1 MLMISLPVHPSM
13 IKRISVMSLFKDLQN
28 FFHKEKQLPVTTV
41 EPQAKAQNYPDA
53 QPKKEVPQEEKKE
66 TPVGVTVLRQE
77 SEPQIPDSHALPQEE
92 TNVKNSSGYNIG
104 ELIDNRYKIESIMS
118 GSMGYVYISKDTRQ
132 RITFAI
138 KQPKNALLGD
148 HELFARVVQEADAW
162 TRLGMHPN
170 IAYCY
175 FVKAIAG
182 VPHIFIEYVDGG
194 SLEEWISDRRC
205 ADYQI
210 GLDMAVQFCH
220 GMERAHERGMIHRD
234 IKPTNILV
242 TQGGLVKVTDFGLVG
257 GVKTSGSAGV
267 EGDLHGTRM
276 GDTMGTPA
284 YMPPEQWNDPR
295 QKSSEAPNGVWQES
309 DVYSFGVCLWEM
321 FCGRRPYELSIGV
334 TGKPP
339 EPRELRRDIPDTLRE
354 LLLKSVEL
362 DRKKR
367 QKNFR
372 ELTEELNKVYQELYG
387 SEAPSYQLELHDT
400 TADELNN
407 QGYSYYELGKKEEAR
422 RCFEAA
428 VEVNN
433 THPEAVFNLVLLQWR
448 GGEIDDLEALRKV
461 RNCLNHTSAREKK
474 ISELLAYIQAE
485 RHDPASA
492 EEELKEYQ
500 GRYEKLF
507 GGISIRRLELIRTVE
522 GHGESVN
529 FVFLSADGK
538 YAISETSGMDQD
550 DNTPKL
556 WDVSTGQCLRT
567 FDWAYSSERF
577 ISLSADGRYA
587 ISASDSEV
595 SLGLWEMSTGHLL
608 RTFEGDSSLVQSVSL
623 SADGKY
629 ALSGSADKTLKLWEV
644 STGRCLR
651 TFVGHSGDAYS
662 VCLSTD
668 GKYALS
674 GSGDNTLKL
683 WEVSTGLCLRTFVGH
698 IGWVVSVSLSADG
711 KYALSRSEDNTLKLW
726 EVSTGRCLRTIEGW
740 WYRDYACSVI
750 LSADGRYAILG
761 GGDKKLM
768 LWEIN
773 INSHSYNS
781 ELKVSD
787 FKAFDEIKG
796 VQDELKYA
804 IEEAGRLMNNGNN
817 TKAFTTLYNA
827 WEKDDFRDRTELLT
841 VYQKLYQLSS
851 IKSFSFAYKINSF
864 EGHSRTV
871 NSVSLSADGRYA
883 LSGSMD
889 KTLKLWD
896 VSTGLCLRTFEGH
909 SGDVNSVCLST
920 NGKYALSGSADKTLK
935 LWDVSTGLCL
945 RTFEGHS
952 GDVNSVCLS
961 TNGKYALSGS
971 ADKTLKLWDVLTGR
985 CLGTFVNSWWDGGN
999 VNSVCL
1005 IANGKSALSGSTD
1018 KTLKLWDMSTSQ
1030 CLRTFQGHS
1039 STVTS
1044 VSLSADERYALSG
1057 SDDKTLKLWDVST
1070 GQCLRTFEGRGYV
1083 CSVCLSA
1090 DGRYALSGSRDNT
1103 LKLWETE
1110 TGECVHNFEGHTN
1123 SVYSVALS
1131 ADGKYALSGSS
1142 DDTIKLFRLIWKLE
1156 FDE

>member
-1 MLMISLPVHPSM
+1 M
-13 IKRISVMSLFKDLQN
+13 
-28 FFHKEKQLPVTTV
+28 
-41 EPQAKAQNYPDA
+41 
-53 QPKKEVPQEEKKE
+53 
-66 TPVGVTVLRQE
+66 
-77 SEPQIPDSHALPQEE
+77 
-92 TNVKNSSGYNIG
+92 
-104 ELIDNRYKIESIMS
+104 
-118 GSMGYVYISKDTRQ
+118 
-132 RITFAI
+132 
-138 KQPKNALLGD
+138 
-148 HELFARVVQEADAW
+148 
-162 TRLGMHPN
+162 
-170 IAYCY
+170 
-175 FVKAIAG
+175 
-182 VPHIFIEYVDGG
+182 
-194 SLEEWISDRRC
+194 
-205 ADYQI
+205 
-210 GLDMAVQFCH
+210 
-220 GMERAHERGMIHRD
+220 
-234 IKPTNILV
+234 
-242 TQGGLVKVTDFGLVG
+242 
-257 GVKTSGSAGV
+257 
-267 EGDLHGTRM
+267 
-276 GDTMGTPA
+276 
-284 YMPPEQWNDPR
+284 
-295 QKSSEAPNGVWQES
+295 
-309 DVYSFGVCLWEM
+309 
-321 FCGRRPYELSIGV
+321 
-334 TGKPP
+334 GKPP
-339 EPRELRRDIPDTLRE
+339 EPRDLRRDIPDTLRE

-367 QKNFR
+367 QKNFG
-372 ELTEELNKVYQELYG
+372 ELKEELNTVYQELYG
-387 SEAPSYQLELHDT
+387 SDAPSYQLELHDT

-407 QGYSYYELGKKEEAR
+407 QGYSYYELGKMEEAR

-433 THPEAVFNLVLLQWR
+433 THPEAVFNLALLQWR
-448 GGEIDDLEALRKV
+448 GGEIDDLDALRKV
-461 RNCLNHTSAREKK
+461 RNCLNHTSGRKKK

-485 RHDPASA
+485 RLDPALA
-492 EEELKEYQ
+492 KEELKEYQ
-500 GRYEKLF
+500 GRYEDLF
-507 GGISIRRLELIRTVE
+507 GGITIRRLELIRTVE

-608 RTFEGDSSLVQSVSL
+608 RTFEGHSSLVQSVSL

-651 TFVGHSGDAYS
+651 IFVGHSGDVYS

-726 EVSTGRCLRTIEGW
+726 EVSTGRSLRTIEGW

-750 LSADGRYAILG
+750 LTADGRYAILG

-871 NSVSLSADGRYA
+871 NSVILSADGRYA

-896 VSTGLCLRTFEGH
+896 VSTGLCLRTFDGH
-909 SGDVNSVCLST
+909 SS
-920 NGKYALSGSADKTLK
+920 
-935 LWDVSTGLCL
+935 
-945 RTFEGHS
+945 
-952 GDVNSVCLS
+952 DVNSVCLS

-985 CLGTFVNSWWDGGN
+985 CLGTFVNSWWDGGD

-1018 KTLKLWDMSTSQ
+1018 KTLKLWDVSTSQ

>member
-1 MLMISLPVHPSM
+1 MHNQ
-13 IKRISVMSLFKDLQN
+13 KRK
-28 FFHKEKQLPVTTV
+28 FHK
-41 EPQAKAQNYPDA
+41 
-53 QPKKEVPQEEKKE
+53 KKKKE
-66 TPVGVTVLRQE
+66 TPIGATVLRQE

-118 GSMGYVYISKDTRQ
+118 GSMGYVYISKDIRQ

-148 HELFARVVQEADAW
+148 HELFSRVVQEADAW

-205 ADYQI
+205 ADYQV

-257 GVKTSGSAGV
+257 GVKSGSAGV

-334 TGKPP
+334 MGKPP
-339 EPRELRRDIPDTLRE
+339 EPRDLRRDIPDTLRE

-367 QKNFR
+367 QKNFG
-372 ELTEELNKVYQELYG
+372 ELKEELNTVYQELYG
-387 SEAPSYQLELHDT
+387 SDAPSYQLELHDT

-407 QGYSYYELGKKEEAR
+407 QGYSYYELGKMEEAR

-433 THPEAVFNLVLLQWR
+433 THPEAVFNLALLQWR
-448 GGEIDDLEALRKV
+448 GGEIDDLDALRKV
-461 RNCLNHTSAREKK
+461 RNCLNHTSGRKKK

-485 RHDPASA
+485 RLDPALA
-492 EEELKEYQ
+492 KEELKEYQ
-500 GRYEKLF
+500 GRYEDLF
-507 GGISIRRLELIRTVE
+507 GGITIRRLELIRTVE

-608 RTFEGDSSLVQSVSL
+608 RTFEGHSSLVQSVSL

-651 TFVGHSGDAYS
+651 IFVGHSGDVYS

-726 EVSTGRCLRTIEGW
+726 EVSTGRSLRTIEGW

-750 LSADGRYAILG
+750 LTADGRYAILG

-871 NSVSLSADGRYA
+871 NSVILSADGRYA

-896 VSTGLCLRTFEGH
+896 VSTGLCLRTFDGH
-909 SGDVNSVCLST
+909 SS
-920 NGKYALSGSADKTLK
+920 
-935 LWDVSTGLCL
+935 
-945 RTFEGHS
+945 
-952 GDVNSVCLS
+952 DVNSVCLS

-985 CLGTFVNSWWDGGN
+985 CLGTFVNSWWDGGD

-1018 KTLKLWDMSTSQ
+1018 KTLKLWDVSTSQ